1 MRNVSCTTS
10 CGKLQR
16 ILYARDRFR
25 TVSEKRPAPAY
36 GPKQIGAILKTAAA
50 YNPGAVAPISQ
61 GLQSRNQP
69 LAIDGMHEIDADMAA
84 SLGQGIL
91 IAETVGNQ
99 RYVPGAPR
107 ACGKCP
113 AGGSGYQH
121 RRFPI
126 H

>member
-16 ILYARDRFR
+16 ILYARDRFW

-50 YNPGAVAPISQ
+50 NNPGAVAPISQ
-61 GLQSRNQP
+61 DLQSRNQP
-69 LAIDGMHEIDADMAA
+69 LAIDGTHEIDADMAA
-84 SLGQGIL
+84 SFGQGIL

-107 ACGKCP
+107 ACGKCA
-113 AGGSGYQH
+113 AGGSGYEH